1 VFLSSILNYEFG
13 DCPSPI
19 VAVKIAMGLSDAK
32 EEGVNVVEG
41 DWIFTAP
48 VPSGL
53 NTYTALQDIA
63 KKLSQV
69 KEI

>member
-1 VFLSSILNYEFG
+1 
-13 DCPSPI
+13 
-19 VAVKIAMGLSDAK
+19 VAVKIAMGLSEAK
-32 EEGVNVVEG
+32 DEGVNLVDG

-63 KKLSQV
+63 RKLDEEGNQ
-69 KEI
+69 